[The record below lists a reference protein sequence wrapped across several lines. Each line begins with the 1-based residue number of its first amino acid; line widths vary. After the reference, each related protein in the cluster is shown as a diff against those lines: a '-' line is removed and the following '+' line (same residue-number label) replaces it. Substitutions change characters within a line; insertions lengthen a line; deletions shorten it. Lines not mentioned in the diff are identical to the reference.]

1 MPRLCLRVLQLAVAC
16 APATAFLAAGAWRSE
31 WGPVLATSDC
41 DSILCMSSEIG
52 AAPLIFG
59 VTAGIAPRASVPFGL
74 RPPPPVFRCQSKSIG
89 YALVR
94 ASAPHA
100 GAVSPL
106 VRLRMM
112 MLLLTTAC
120 RLCVC
125 VCSMCV
131 CVFVYTSMSQYWGT
145 GQIILNPDTAPQADQ
160 LPCGKGAKACP
171 GDQDNHGCEPHRR
184 RYGSSTSY
192 RRCGKVSVLG
202 FRVQVRV

>member
-1 MPRLCLRVLQLAVAC
+1 
-16 APATAFLAAGAWRSE
+16 
-31 WGPVLATSDC
+31 
-41 DSILCMSSEIG
+41 MSCEIG
-52 AAPLIFG
+52 AASLIFG

-74 RPPPPVFRCQSKSIG
+74 RPPSPVFRLQSKTVG
-89 YALVR
+89 YVLVC
-94 ASAPHA
+94 AGAPRA
-100 GAVSPL
+100 GAVSQ
-106 VRLRMM
+106 VVHFRMM

-120 RLCVC
+120 SLCVC

-131 CVFVYTSMSQYWGT
+131 CVFACTSMSQYWGT
-145 GQIILNPDTAPQADQ
+145 RQSILNLNIAPHAKQ